1 MDRPFLI
8 ALYARRFE
16 LIAARPEFLGH
27 DQTARIAHALTYEP
41 PGELHLLDA
50 AQMIGSSEL
59 DRLCGYAVA
68 LLNRADG
75 SSGGLLD
82 LLGVLDPDRICGIY
96 FAVDRMRRAQLR
108 RDPVWAFHVQ
118 QIEAEMPTALERL
131 ERLVTETPTSDV
143 GYELARIDVQAS
155 GLSS

>member
-1 MDRPFLI
+1 LI
-8 ALYARRFE
+8 ALYARRFA
-16 LIAARPEFLGH
+16 LIAARPEFLQDH
-27 DQTARIAHALTYEP
+27 QPSRTTHALAQEP

-68 LLNRADG
+68 LVNQA
-75 SSGGLLD
+75 SEPCVQLLD
-82 LLGVLDPDRICGIY
+82 LMGVLDPDRICGIY

-118 QIEAEMPTALERL
+118 QIEAEMPSALERL
-131 ERLVTETPTSDV
+131 ERLVTETQTSEV